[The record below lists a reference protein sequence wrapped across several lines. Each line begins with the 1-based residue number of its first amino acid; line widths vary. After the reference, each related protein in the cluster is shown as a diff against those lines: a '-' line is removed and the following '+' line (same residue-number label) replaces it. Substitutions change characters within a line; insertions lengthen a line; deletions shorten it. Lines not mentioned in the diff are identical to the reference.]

1 MADWDPA
8 AFTKGLMADLR
19 ANGGKPSA
27 GPMAGRTLLILT
39 TTGAKAGEPRTVV
52 VTMFRDG
59 DSYVVAG
66 TKSGAPTHPAWYT
79 NLVAHPE
86 VTVEAEG
93 RAPIKATAVPAE
105 GADREALWQRL
116 VELNP
121 YFVDYPGKTEGRVIP
136 MIRLTPTT

>member
-8 AFTKGLMADLR
+8 AFNKGVMADLR
-19 ANGGKPSA
+19 ANGGKVTA

-39 TTGAKAGEPRTVV
+39 TTGAKTREPRTVIA
-52 VTMFRDG
+52 TMFRDG

-66 TKSGAPTHPAWYT
+66 TKSGSPRHPAWYT

-93 RAPIKATAVPAE
+93 RPPVKAIAVPAE
-105 GADREALWQRL
+105 GADRDALWQRL

-121 YFVDYPGKTEGRVIP
+121 YFADYPAKTEGRVIP
-136 MIRLTPTT
+136 MIRLTPTS